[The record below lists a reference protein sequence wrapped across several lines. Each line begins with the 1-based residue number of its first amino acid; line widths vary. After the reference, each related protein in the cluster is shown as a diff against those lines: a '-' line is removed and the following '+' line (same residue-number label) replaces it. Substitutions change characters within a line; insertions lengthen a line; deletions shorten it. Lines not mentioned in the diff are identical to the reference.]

1 MCSPH
6 RIDAGVVSDLL
17 GLFGERGGFGHF
29 EHLISPFG

>member
-1 MCSPH
+1 
-6 RIDAGVVSDLL
+6 VSDLL